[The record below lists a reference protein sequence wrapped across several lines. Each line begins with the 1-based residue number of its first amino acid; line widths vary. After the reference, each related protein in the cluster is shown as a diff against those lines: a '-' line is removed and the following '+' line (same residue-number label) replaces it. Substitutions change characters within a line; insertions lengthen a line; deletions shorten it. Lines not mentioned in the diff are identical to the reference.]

1 MLKDCEMLS
10 CFLQNKKVQDT
21 DKMKTVTKRTRV
33 GRVTQKGALT
43 ESVYGNQLVV
53 FQVIIGLGWRIT
65 LKPRIKTFY

>member
-1 MLKDCEMLS
+1 MLS

-53 FQVIIGLGWRIT
+53 FQVIIGLGWRII

>member
-1 MLKDCEMLS
+1 MLS

-65 LKPRIKTFY
+65 LKPRIKIFY

>member
-1 MLKDCEMLS
+1 MLS

-65 LKPRIKTFY
+65 LNPRIKTFY

>member
-1 MLKDCEMLS
+1 MR
-10 CFLQNKKVQDT
+10 CFLVFYRIEKVQDT